1 MSIFTSVFHGIDKAA
16 HSTVAWLEKQ
26 LAALVKAAPK
36 IEHVIDAG
44 LAYVGPVLELSLT
57 TIGEGDAAAKVVDV
71 VREAQGALNAAS
83 ALVTDFGP
91 SPTAASIFN
100 SVQSNLKELLTAGHV
115 TNTQSV
121 AAVQK
126 AVDEIGLIG
135 AAVGEAATAISGAA
149 AAKGA

>member
-1 MSIFTSVFHGIDKAA
+1 MNIFTSVFHGIDKAA

-36 IEHVIDAG
+36 IEHVVDAG
-44 LAYVGPVLELSLT
+44 LAYIGPVLELSLT
-57 TIGEGDAAAKVVDV
+57 TIGEGEAAAKVVDV

-100 SVQSNLKELLTAGHV
+100 SVEANLKALLTAGHV
-115 TNTQSV
+115 TNAQSV

-135 AAVGEAATAISGAA
+135 AAVGDAATAISGAA
-149 AAKGA
+149 AKGA